1 MWKNGIVVEDYKG
14 CEVTMPKRQKKKKKK
29 RKRDL
34 NLEIF
39 FL

>member
-29 RKRDL
+29 KNRGKGT
-34 NLEIF
+34 
-39 FL
+39 